1 MFEQL
6 REAFRQAVE
15 NFRHEMSLPV
25 GVSDE
30 SREREGPAG
39 SGASPSGTPGE
50 LRAKL
55 SVLRGE
61 LRRLHAELD
70 LEDSEAARCDRQAAL
85 AADIGDFETVR
96 IAESHA
102 STHRLR
108 DALLRARSEAVVAE
122 VSLLEAEFQALT
134 RGLWP

>member
-15 NFRHEMSLPV
+15 NFRHEVSLPI

-30 SREREGPAG
+30 PRGREDPAG
-39 SGASPSGTPGE
+39 SGASPTGTPGD

-61 LRRLHAELD
+61 LRRLHAEFD
-70 LEDSEAARCDRQAAL
+70 LEESEAARCDRQARL
-85 AADIGDFETVR
+85 AAAIEDFETVR

-102 STHRLR
+102 SRHRLR
-108 DALLRARSEAVVAE
+108 GAFLQARSEAIVAE
-122 VSLLEAEFQALT
+122 MSLLEAEYRALT
-134 RGLWP
+134 RRLWP